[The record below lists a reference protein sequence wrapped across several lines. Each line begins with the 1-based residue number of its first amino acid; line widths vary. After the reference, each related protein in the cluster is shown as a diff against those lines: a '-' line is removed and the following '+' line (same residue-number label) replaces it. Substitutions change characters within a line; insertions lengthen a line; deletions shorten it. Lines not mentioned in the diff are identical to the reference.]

1 MAETRSVVTRFRV
14 EYQQAQRGLEAIGS
28 AAGKT
33 ADQVEQAGR
42 SLESASRRQEDAAGR
57 LRAAE
62 ANLEEVKRKNA
73 EGSSRVVSA
82 EERVA
87 KSRRDLEVATEQA
100 ASAQRDYTS
109 ALTSSSDAASRS
121 NSPFQRLAQSARDN
135 EQAWTTAGTALTAYG
150 TAVVG
155 IGALAARTGIQYN
168 TLQQTS
174 RAALTSITGSAKDA
188 NRQMDALDDFA
199 RNSPFAKDTFIKAQQ
214 QMLGFGIES
223 KKVIPYLD
231 SIQNAVAATGGSNQD
246 ISELTRIMSQISS
259 SAKITAEDLNQFGER
274 GIDAATL
281 IGSQMGKTGAQIRE
295 DITDGALDAGVAL
308 DALSRGMEERFEG
321 AAANVKNTFLGATD
335 RVKAAWRDLSSS
347 MMEPLVGSEG
357 GGLAIEGL
365 NKLADAMREFESLP
379 DPLRNTATSVGL
391 LSGAAS
397 LAAGGFLLLAPR
409 LVETREAFKT
419 LAGQND
425 LIGKTARGMGRIGP
439 EITKAAAAV
448 AAAVVAWQALDRT
461 IDAVTGQTT
470 PKIADLTKEMEGLAA
485 TGREASGAL
494 DEAFAGGSNSW
505 ITNTL
510 LGTGAVS
517 DLDDAFEELSRN
529 QGKIGSVTLALQK
542 IQPGTQALES
552 AAEGVKQYDEALVE
566 LTEGGSSDKAA
577 EAFDKVASRLVD
589 QGHDIDYVVEQFS
602 GYKSSLE
609 ATANALD
616 VTGLTVEDY
625 ANWMRG
631 EVPEAVQ
638 VAAEANEEF
647 SGGLAGLAPA
657 AEEAA
662 EGLGVLSAEAI
673 EAQDYLQEVADGLVE
688 SGDGFLDFAEKATDA
703 ETSLRSWIDSME
715 EQIDAQ
721 QNWFGN
727 LDTLMD
733 RGVSQG
739 FIDFLMS
746 LGEEGAFRVKQ
757 LADASDE
764 ELARAVEAFED
775 GASAASD
782 FAYSITGI
790 PDIDLEADTTEL
802 MSQVWIAEQ
811 RLGELKEMDASPTV
825 DAQITALEENIRIAK
840 EQLGDLDSDEAH
852 PLVGV
857 SGADE
862 SRGKIE
868 NVHEALLTT
877 GETSANPSVGVTG
890 YDGAMG
896 KIKNLGDALDEL
908 DGGNNVGL
916 GERIRRLWDRR
927 LGSDEAYNRAAER
940 AKKKA
945 TGGAIFGPGTGTSDS
960 IPAWLSNGEH
970 VWTAAE
976 VKRAGGHDAIYRMR
990 QEVLRGNIP
999 AFAGGGAVQRAK
1011 RRLDDA
1017 EADLARISRS
1027 KGDRTAEDRRRE
1039 AAQRR
1044 IEAARESLRKAE
1056 EAQARADRLRQQQQE
1071 LRTDVRRGTI
1081 RDRVTGGL
1089 TGGYSAIDELM
1100 RLSKNEDLSRG
1111 SRNRARTSSS
1121 RFESDLR
1128 RLYSR
1133 AERIDEKLE
1142 TAQEKAKELE
1152 GIQRSVSSGISGR
1165 AYDLDVT
1172 SQWSQNSSGQW
1183 EQTSGVSGVRTNA
1196 AAAAARV
1203 KTLAKRLQ
1211 QLQQMGYAGAIL
1223 QEVAQAGSIEASIQM
1238 ADALLQGSRADV
1250 KSINASYASI
1260 QKWSDQA
1267 GKYVTGGFYKGGIDA
1282 ADGVVKG
1289 LESQKS
1295 SVESQIAQLAKSIED
1310 TFKRVL
1316 GIRSPSTVMKKLG
1329 ENVGEG
1335 LRDGILG
1342 SLAEVD
1348 SASQSLAS
1356 AATPRMPE
1364 VIFRTLDARVSA
1376 PGPQA
1381 SGGVSAAQDGIS
1393 SGLGG
1398 RGRASGPRDSYE
1410 ALGEA
1415 QEALGTAFAS
1425 MSATTQEH
1433 QALMQEST
1441 ELSQAAMRDATLAY
1455 QTETSAAVT
1464 AQQEASLVATQ
1475 ENQAQT
1481 LATVSEHQAAS
1492 LATVTSQQNLMLE
1505 NLRATQAAM
1514 LANTQT
1520 QQEEMHKSTSSWFS
1534 AMRREAT
1541 EETGT
1546 LKTNVVENAR
1556 TMRESHSEQLRIME
1570 GRNEDGFSNMR
1581 SGGVAAFRGMREG
1594 VGEQMDKARPEL
1606 ISDLNRLIRVFGRF
1620 TSSVNTAFG
1629 DVGVKLDSPK
1639 TLEFASGGVLP
1650 GYTPGK
1656 DVHHFRSPSA
1666 GDLYLSGGEAI
1677 MRPEFTR
1684 AVGGE
1689 RGVRELNALARQGRF
1704 GDMNSSLHTAMYAN
1718 GGVLPPIKGL
1728 NAFADSG
1735 VWRSLFGAVQE
1746 RFPDVRLHSAYRAG
1760 AITATGNRSMHGQG
1774 KAIDITPR
1782 MDIAEW
1788 IRENYGGGTRE
1799 LIFSPMGSRQINRG
1813 RNHYYTGV
1821 TRSMHFDHIHWA
1833 VEQMLKGV
1841 MPYTGDGTYSGGAP
1855 VHPFLDK
1862 AGVGAG
1868 ADLEKSYR
1876 QAARKLLS
1884 GIMDTHLAQLGG
1896 MNPTMKAL
1904 GTSVMKQASSGLVD
1918 KAGEYGESMKFVM
1931 PGGEGV
1937 ERWRNTVIQ
1946 ALRYAGLPQTD
1957 DYVNAWLRQIK
1968 SESGG
1973 RPDVVQGIRDVNSG
1987 GNEAVGLVQVIPS
2000 TFAAF
2005 RDKSLPNDRTHPLAN
2020 LVAGMNWAK
2029 YKAERQG
2036 RDMLS
2041 FIGHGH
2047 GYESGTRSARRG
2059 LAIVGEDGP
2068 EVVEFQ
2074 GGERVYSNPET
2085 NRLLKINAQPQAS
2098 GLSARD
2104 LTSLLAASQS
2114 GSQQDL
2120 ASALN
2125 GMKVTLVVDGKP
2137 MAAHINATVASGY
2150 SESRSRLSKS
2160 SSKVG
2165 AR

>member
-100 ASAQRDYTS
+100 TSAQRDYTS

-121 NSPFQRLAQSARDN
+121 SSPFQRLAQSARDN

-155 IGALAARTGIQYN
+155 VGALAARTGIQYN

-347 MMEPLVGSEG
+347 LMEPLVGSEG

-365 NKLADAMREFESLP
+365 NKLADAMREFEGLP

-409 LVETREAFKT
+409 ILETREAFKA

-439 EITKAAAAV
+439 EVTKAAAAI

-529 QGKIGSVTLALQK
+529 QGKIGKITLALQK

-647 SGGLAGLAPA
+647 SEGLAGLAPA

-662 EGLGVLSAEAI
+662 EGLGVLSAEAV
-673 EAQDYLQEVADGLVE
+673 EAQDYLQEVAEGLVE
-688 SGDGFLDFAEKATDA
+688 SGDGFLNFAEKATDA

-727 LDTLMD
+727 LESLMD
-733 RGVSQG
+733 RGVSQE

-757 LADASDE
+757 LADASDD

-775 GASAASD
+775 GTTAASD
-782 FAYSITGI
+782 FAHSVAGI

-802 MSQVWIAEQ
+802 MSQVWFAEQ
-811 RLGELKEMDASPTV
+811 RLIELGEMEPSPVV

-840 EQLGDLDSDEAH
+840 EQLGDLDNDEAH

-862 SRGKIE
+862 SKGKVEGVHDALLALPPDTDPKVDVDDEPARSTMESLWTWIRGKTIFFKTEAQKTQSSE
-868 NVHEALLTT
+868 NNPT
-877 GETSANPSVGVTG
+877 GQS
-890 YDGAMG
+890 
-896 KIKNLGDALDEL
+896 
-908 DGGNNVGL
+908 
-916 GERIRRLWDRR
+916 
-927 LGSDEAYNRAAER
+927 GSSSGF
-940 AKKKA
+940 A
-945 TGGAIFGPGTGTSDS
+945 TGGAIRGPGSGTSDS
-960 IPAWLSNGEH
+960 ILARLSNGEH

-1017 EADLARISRS
+1017 EADLARINRS

-1056 EAQARADRLRQQQQE
+1056 EAKARADRLRQQQQE
-1071 LRTDVRRGTI
+1071 LRTDIRRGTI

-1089 TGGYSAIDELM
+1089 SGGYSAIDELM

-1295 SVESQIAQLAKSIED
+1295 SVESQIAKLAKSIED

-1364 VIFRTLDARVSA
+1364 VTFRTLDARVSA

-1381 SGGVSAAQDGIS
+1381 SGGVSAAQDGTS

-1398 RGRASGPRDSYE
+1398 RGRASAPLDSYE

-1415 QEALGTAFAS
+1415 REALEASYAS

-1441 ELSQAAMRDATLAY
+1441 ELSQMAMRDATLTY
-1455 QTETSAAVT
+1455 QTETSAAVA
-1464 AQQEASLVATQ
+1464 AQQESSLVATR

-1481 LATVSEHQAAS
+1481 LATVSEHQAQS
-1492 LATVTSQQNLMLE
+1492 LATVTSQQNQMFE

-1514 LANTQT
+1514 LENTRT
-1520 QQEEMHKSTSSWFS
+1520 QQEEMYKSTSSRFS
-1534 AMRREAT
+1534 AMRVTASD
-1541 EETGT
+1541 ETST
-1546 LKTNVVENAR
+1546 LRDDVVENAR
-1556 TMRESHSEQLRIME
+1556 TMRTSYSDQLRSME
-1570 GRNEDGFSNMR
+1570 SRNDEGFKNMK
-1581 SGGVAAFRGMREG
+1581 SGGVSAFRGMREG
-1594 VGEQMDKARPEL
+1594 IGEQMDRAHPAL
-1606 ISDLNRLIRVFGRF
+1606 VSDLNRLIRVFSRF

-1650 GYTPGK
+1650 GYTPGR

-1666 GDLYLSGGEAI
+1666 GDLYLSGGESI

-1833 VEQMLKGV
+1833 VEQALKGV

-1937 ERWRNTVIQ
+1937 ERWRDTVIQ

-2029 YKAERQG
+2029 YKANRQG

-2114 GSQQDL
+2114 GSQRDL

>member
-100 ASAQRDYTS
+100 TSAQRDYTS

-155 IGALAARTGIQYN
+155 VGALAARTGIQYN

-295 DITDGALDAGVAL
+295 DITDGALDAGAAL

-347 MMEPLVGSEG
+347 LMEPLVGSEG

-409 LVETREAFKT
+409 ILETREAFKA

-494 DEAFAGGSNSW
+494 DEAFGGGSDSW

-529 QGKIGSVTLALQK
+529 QGKIGKVTLALQK

-577 EAFDKVASRLVD
+577 EAFDLVATRLVD
-589 QGHDIDYVVEQFS
+589 QGHDIDYVVEKFS

-647 SGGLAGLAPA
+647 SEGLAGLAPA

-673 EAQDYLQEVADGLVE
+673 EAQDYLQEVAEGLVE

-727 LDTLMD
+727 LESLMD
-733 RGVSQG
+733 RGVSQE

-775 GASAASD
+775 GTTAASD
-782 FAYSITGI
+782 FAHSVTGI

-840 EQLGDLDSDEAH
+840 EQLGDIDNDEAM

-857 SGADE
+857 PGADE
-862 SRGKIE
+862 SKGKIE
-868 NVHEALLTT
+868 NVHDALLALPPDTKPQVDVDDEPARST
-877 GETSANPSVGVTG
+877 MESLWTWIRGKTIFFKTEAQKTQSSELNP
-890 YDGAMG
+890 DG
-896 KIKNLGDALDEL
+896 
-908 DGGNNVGL
+908 
-916 GERIRRLWDRR
+916 RS
-927 LGSDEAYNRAAER
+927 GSSGRFAS
-940 AKKKA
+940 
-945 TGGAIFGPGTGTSDS
+945 GGAIRGPGSGTSDS
-960 IPAWLSNGEH
+960 ILARLSNGEH

-1017 EADLARISRS
+1017 EADLARINRS

-1056 EAQARADRLRQQQQE
+1056 EAKARADRLRQQQQE
-1071 LRTDVRRGTI
+1071 LRTDIRRGTI

-1152 GIQRSVSSGISGR
+1152 GIQRSVSSSISGR

-1172 SQWSQNSSGQW
+1172 SQWSQNSGGQW

-1203 KTLAKRLQ
+1203 RTLAKRLQ

-1295 SVESQIAQLAKSIED
+1295 SVESQIAKLAKSIED

-1342 SLAEVD
+1342 SLAEVG

-1364 VIFRTLDARVSA
+1364 VTFRTLDARVSA
-1376 PGPQA
+1376 PGPQTP
-1381 SGGVSAAQDGIS
+1381 GGVSAAQDGIS

-1398 RGRASGPRDSYE
+1398 RGRASAPLDSYE

-1415 QEALGTAFAS
+1415 REALEASYAS

-1441 ELSQAAMRDATLAY
+1441 ELSQMAMRDATLAY
-1455 QTETSAAVT
+1455 QTETSAAVAT
-1464 AQQEASLVATQ
+1464 QQESSLVATR
-1475 ENQAQT
+1475 ESQAQT
-1481 LATVSEHQAAS
+1481 LATVSEHQAQS

-1534 AMRREAT
+1534 SMRVTASD
-1541 EETGT
+1541 ETST
-1546 LKTNVVENAR
+1546 LRDDVVENAR
-1556 TMRESHSEQLRIME
+1556 TMRSSYSDQLRIME

-1728 NAFADSG
+1728 NAFSDSG
-1735 VWRSLFGAVQE
+1735 VWRSLFGAVKE

-1896 MNPTMKAL
+1896 VNPTMKAL

-1973 RPDVVQGIRDVNSG
+1973 RPDVVQGVRDVNSG

>member
-100 ASAQRDYTS
+100 TSAQRDYTS

-121 NSPFQRLAQSARDN
+121 SSPFQRLAQSARDN

-199 RNSPFAKDTFIKAQQ
+199 RNSPFSKDTFIKAQQ

-295 DITDGALDAGVAL
+295 DITDGALDAGAAL

-347 MMEPLVGSEG
+347 LMEPLVGSEG

-365 NKLADAMREFESLP
+365 NKLADAMREFEGLP

-409 LVETREAFKT
+409 ILETREAFKA

-439 EITKAAAAV
+439 EVTKAAAAI

-529 QGKIGSVTLALQK
+529 QGKIGSITLALQK

-647 SGGLAGLAPA
+647 SEGLAGLAPA

-662 EGLGVLSAEAI
+662 EGLGVLSAEAV
-673 EAQDYLQEVADGLVE
+673 EAQDYLQEVAEGLVE
-688 SGDGFLDFAEKATDA
+688 SGDGFLNFAEKATDA

-727 LDTLMD
+727 LESLMD
-733 RGVSQG
+733 RGVSQE

-775 GASAASD
+775 GTTAASD
-782 FAYSITGI
+782 FAHSVTGI

-840 EQLGDLDSDEAH
+840 EQLGDLDNDEAH

-862 SRGKIE
+862 SKGKVEGVHDALLALPPDTKPQVDVDDEPARSTMESLWTWIRGKTIWFKTDAQKTQSSE
-868 NVHEALLTT
+868 L
-877 GETSANPSVGVTG
+877 NP
-890 YDGAMG
+890 DGRSGSSG
-896 KIKNLGDALDEL
+896 KFA
-908 DGGNNVGL
+908 
-916 GERIRRLWDRR
+916 
-927 LGSDEAYNRAAER
+927 S
-940 AKKKA
+940 
-945 TGGAIFGPGTGTSDS
+945 GGAIRGPGSGTSDS
-960 IPAWLSNGEH
+960 ILARLSNGEH

-1017 EADLARISRS
+1017 EADLARINRS

-1056 EAQARADRLRQQQQE
+1056 EAKARADRLRQQQQE
-1071 LRTDVRRGTI
+1071 LRTDIRRGTI

-1111 SRNRARTSSS
+1111 SRSRARSSS
-1121 RFESDLR
+1121 RRFESDLR

-1133 AERIDEKLE
+1133 AERIDKKLE

-1295 SVESQIAQLAKSIED
+1295 SVESQIAKLAKSIED

-1342 SLAEVD
+1342 SLAEVG

-1364 VIFRTLDARVSA
+1364 VTFRTLDARVSA

-1381 SGGVSAAQDGIS
+1381 SGGVSAAQDGTS

-1398 RGRASGPRDSYE
+1398 RGRASAPLDSYE

-1415 QEALGTAFAS
+1415 REALEASYAS

-1556 TMRESHSEQLRIME
+1556 TMRESHSEQLRSME
-1570 GRNEDGFSNMR
+1570 RRNDEGFGNMK
-1581 SGGVAAFRGMREG
+1581 SGGVSAFRGMREG
-1594 VGEQMDKARPEL
+1594 IGEQMDRAHPAL
-1606 ISDLNRLIRVFGRF
+1606 VSDLNRLIRVFSRF

-1650 GYTPGK
+1650 GYTPGR

-1666 GDLYLSGGEAI
+1666 GDLYLSGGESI

-1689 RGVRELNALARQGRF
+1689 RGVRELNMLARQGRF

-1728 NAFADSG
+1728 NAFSDSG

-1746 RFPDVRLHSAYRAG
+1746 RFPDVRLHSAYRPG

-2029 YKAERQG
+2029 YKADRQG